1 MTIFQLPTEPEI
13 ALAES
18 SVSECKVISVWGTSG
33 SGKST
38 ISLNLAFELASL
50 GHAVLLVDG
59 DSYSPSLSAA
69 LGVLKPSGGVLAAL
83 RLARQARLD
92 SGELERLSEELNFGT
107 RSLRFLA
114 GVVSPLRWAE
124 FDAAEEL
131 LKIARESFDFVVVD
145 LASSLEPGIYGPESA
160 TPRNQSTVG
169 VIGASDVVLGIFSA
183 DPVGVNRFLWDIR
196 QASFDFWAVAN
207 RVRQSALGHNPE
219 RQLKDA
225 IYSLAKKELTYLL
238 PDDPQSVDLALLKGQ
253 PLIASAQKSKLREA
267 IRRLAID
274 VSSERTKLQNRE
286 HRGD

>member
-1 MTIFQLPTEPEI
+1 MTIFHLPTEPEI
-13 ALAES
+13 AIAES
-18 SVSECKVISVWGTSG
+18 LVSECQVISVWGTSG

-83 RLARQARLD
+83 RLARQGRLD
-92 SGELERLSEELNFGT
+92 SEELKRLSEELNFGT

-131 LKIARESFDFVVVD
+131 LKIARESFDFMVVD
-145 LASSLEPGIYGPESA
+145 LASSLEPGIYRPESA